1 MGNGVGRAGAG
12 SLAAPAAENTLEARG
27 ARAAL
32 STESVVKEQLTCTP
46 HGHAQCF
53 KCVAH
58 MGAAPWPQSW
68 R

>member
-32 STESVVKEQLTCTP
+32 STESVVKEQLTCTLR
-46 HGHAQCF
+46 GHAQCF
-53 KCVAH
+53 KCAAH
-58 MGAAPWPQSW
+58 MGAAPWPQRW